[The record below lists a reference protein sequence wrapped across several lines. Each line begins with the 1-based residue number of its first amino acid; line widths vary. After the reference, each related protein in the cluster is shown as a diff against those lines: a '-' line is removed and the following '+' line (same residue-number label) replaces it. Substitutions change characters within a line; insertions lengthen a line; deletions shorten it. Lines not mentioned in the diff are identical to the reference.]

1 MKNRLWLRCALPLLL
16 LAAGAAVLWP
26 CRRLLTAEA
35 IAQRSPG
42 SAAAAALFL
51 LALYAVKGLSV
62 CFPLSALVAAGGLLF
77 SYPAAMAVNLAG
89 VAIVHTLP
97 FLLGRRSQEG
107 LDALTARYPRLAVLR
122 ELRWGAD
129 GLLVFLLRLSGA
141 SPGDLVSLNM
151 GAAGVPYP
159 RYLAAGLAGAAPRV
173 AATTFLGAA
182 LWDPWSERF
191 WLSVGINAAVTV
203 FSVALWRLRGHHAPP
218 DASAQE

>member
-1 MKNRLWLRCALPLLL
+1 MKKRIWLRCALPLLL
-16 LAAGAAVLWP
+16 LAVGAAVLWP

-35 IAQRSPG
+35 ISQRSPG

-77 SYPAAMAVNLAG
+77 PYPVALGVNLVG

-107 LDALTARYPRLAVLR
+107 LDALTARYPKLSVLQD
-122 ELRWGAD
+122 LHWGSD

-141 SPGDLVSLNM
+141 SPGDLVSLYL
-151 GAAGVPYP
+151 GAAGVPFF

-173 AATTFLGAA
+173 AATTFLGTA
-182 LWDPWSERF
+182 LWDPWSEQF
-191 WLSVGINAAVTV
+191 WLSVAINAAVTV
-203 FSVALWRLRGHHAPP
+203 FSVALWRLRRLHAPP
-218 DASAQE
+218 GTSPQE